1 MEGAEASYATLGTAT
16 PSFLTTKT
24 GWRRRVWGY
33 PEDRAMELLTLE
45 VNHPPSTLQDT
56 TYDALEKDLAQ
67 INIFFGDDKC
77 MGRRYYTN
85 NSKIIN

>member
-1 MEGAEASYATLGTAT
+1 M
-16 PSFLTTKT
+16 
-24 GWRRRVWGY
+24 WGY

-77 MGRRYYTN
+77 MGALLYEQY
-85 NSKIIN
+85 KD